1 MGLTSAGRS
10 RLHTEGLIGFF
21 VNTLVA
27 RARLEDDPPFGA
39 LLRRVRDT
47 VLAAQKHQDVP
58 FERLVEELQPERV
71 AGLTPLFQAAFTY
84 LASPLSPV
92 PMRGLAVELLD
103 VEVGVAKFDLTLS
116 VYESGGRLNG
126 WVEYRTGLFDPATV
140 ERWMGH
146 LRVLLETAVADPS
159 RRLSE
164 LPLLSAAER
173 WQVAGEW
180 NATALP
186 LPLERCLHELVE
198 AQAAR
203 TPDAPAVVAEDGEL
217 TYRELDTRAERL
229 ARRLRRAGGGAG
241 GGRGPLRRALG
252 GDGRRPAGH
261 PQSRRRLRAA
271 RSRVPR
277 RASGRHARRHRRAG
291 AAGAGRA
298 GREAAA
304 APRAGA
310 LPGPRGRRWGGRRSA
325 RRAARH
331 RGQPRLRDLHLGLDR
346 PPQGGDVAASRAG
359 QPAALGA
366 GDLPADRRRRDA
378 AQGGLRLRRRD
389 LGVLRAADRRRA
401 AGRRPSR
408 RPPGRGLSR
417 ARHRRAR
424 GDGRPFRAVD
434 AGSVPARGGGGGVPL
449 AAPGLLRRR
458 GAVAGVARAL
468 PRPLPRRASGQRVR
482 ADRDLDRHHPL
493 GVRAGAGPAAGA
505 DRAADRQ
512 HAPPSARPRFA
523 AGADRRSRGAVRGR
537 RGGGARLLWT
547 AGADRR
553 AVRSRS

>member
-1 MGLTSAGRS
+1 MRYADWAVWQRQALAGGALDAQLAYWRRQLAGVPVLELPADRPRSAATGDRGASRVVPCPADLAGRLRGLGSGAGITVFIALLSGFAAALARLSGQDDLAVGLTSAGRS

-47 VLAAQKHQDVP
+47 VLAAQRHQDVP

-92 PMRGLAVELLD
+92 PMPGLAVELLD
-103 VEVGVAKFDLTLS
+103 AEVGVAKFDLTLS

-186 LPLERCLHELVE
+186 LPLEHCLHELVE

-217 TYRELDTRAERL
+217 TYRELDARAERL
-229 ARRLRRAGGGAG
+229 ARRLRRAGVGPEVAVGLFAERSAAMVVGLLGVLKAGGAYV
-241 GGRGPLRRALG
+241 PLDPG
-252 GDGRRPAGH
+252 
-261 PQSRRRLRAA
+261 
-271 RSRVPR
+271 VPR
-277 RASGRHARRHRRAG
+277 RAPGRHARRHRRAG
-291 AAGAGRA
+291 AAGAGGA

-310 LPGPRGRRWGGRRSA
+310 VPGPLGREA
-325 RRAARH
+325 RRCR
-331 RGQPRLRDLHLGLDR
+331 RM
-346 PPQGGDVAASRAG
+346 PPA
-359 QPAALGA
+359 
-366 GDLPADRRRRDA
+366 
-378 AQGGLRLRRRD
+378 
-389 LGVLRAADRRRA
+389 
-401 AGRRPSR
+401 
-408 RPPGRGLSR
+408 
-417 ARHRRAR
+417 
-424 GDGRPFRAVD
+424 
-434 AGSVPARGGGGGVPL
+434 
-449 AAPGLLRRR
+449 
-458 GAVAGVARAL
+458 
-468 PRPLPRRASGQRVR
+468 PRRAPPRPTSPASSSPR
-482 ADRDLDRHHPL
+482 AR
-493 GVRAGAGPAAGA
+493 PAA
-505 DRAADRQ
+505 
-512 HAPPSARPRFA
+512 PR
-523 AGADRRSRGAVRGR
+523 G
-537 RGGGARLLWT
+537 
-547 AGADRR
+547 
-553 AVRSRS
+553 